1 MIANVAQPGGGLQSS
16 FVRFHGVSHNDDNED
31 DNVTTT
37 MMITKTRLTNRKDY
51 NEVNYANNGNEEN
64 NDEIVMTT
72 INMRMRM
79 SRMKTMI
86 LKKTRNLCLVSC

>member
-1 MIANVAQPGGGLQSS
+1 M
-16 FVRFHGVSHNDDNED
+16 VSPITTKMKTTM
-31 DNVTTT
+31 TTT

-51 NEVNYANNGNEEN
+51 NEVNYANNDNEEN

-72 INMRMRM
+72 INMRMM

-86 LKKTRNLCLVSC
+86 LKKNKKLMFGLMLVNLNIVF

>member
-1 MIANVAQPGGGLQSS
+1 MRSS

-72 INMRMRM
+72 INMRMM
-79 SRMKTMI
+79 LRMKTMI
-86 LKKTRNLCLVSC
+86 LKKTRH

>member
-1 MIANVAQPGGGLQSS
+1 M
-16 FVRFHGVSHNDDNED
+16 VSPI
-31 DNVTTT
+31 TTT
-37 MMITKTRLTNRKDY
+37 MKTTMMTTMIITKTRLTNRKDY

-72 INMRMRM
+72 INMRMM

-86 LKKTRNLCLVSC
+86 LKKTRN

>member
-1 MIANVAQPGGGLQSS
+1 MKTTM
-16 FVRFHGVSHNDDNED
+16 
-31 DNVTTT
+31 TTT

-72 INMRMRM
+72 INMRMM

-86 LKKTRNLCLVSC
+86 LKKNKKLMFGLMLVNLNIVF

>member
-1 MIANVAQPGGGLQSS
+1 M
-16 FVRFHGVSHNDDNED
+16 VSPITTTMKTTM
-31 DNVTTT
+31 TTT

-72 INMRMRM
+72 INMRMM

-86 LKKTRNLCLVSC
+86 FGKNKKLMFGLMLVNLNIAF